1 MTQGRD
7 SDKDSNFY
15 ITHITDEA
23 VKRYNA
29 EIEKNA
35 LNFVVQLNK

>member
-1 MTQGRD
+1 MAQGRD
-7 SDKDSNFY
+7 SDHETNFY
-15 ITHITDEA
+15 ISHITDEA

-35 LNFVVQLNK
+35 SSFIVQLNN